1 MEFSVQ
7 DGRQHMAKFMLSYK
21 FALAEMTT
29 KIDILREEFRLIH
42 DYNPIEHVNSRLKSP
57 ESILQKVEKK
67 GLEMTLEAIEANI
80 HDIAGVRIVCSFEED
95 LYRVAN
101 MLCAQRDVKVV
112 AQKDYIAN
120 PKDNGY
126 RSLHVI
132 VKIPVFLSDGMREV
146 FVELQLR
153 TIAMDFWA
161 SLEHKIYYK
170 YEKDVPARIR
180 TELQEAAEQAAA
192 LDRKMAR
199 LNEEINILKEL
210 DGTNDTS
217 LGKYIRDFVQANMK

>member
-1 MEFSVQ
+1 MEFSLQ
-7 DGRQHMAKFMLSYK
+7 GGRQEMAKFMLSYK
-21 FALAEMTT
+21 FALAEITT
-29 KIDILREEFRLIH
+29 RIDILREEFQFMH

-57 ESILQKVEKK
+57 KSILQKVEKK
-67 GLEMTLEAIEANI
+67 GIDMTLTAIEANI
-80 HDIAGVRIVCSFEED
+80 YDIAGVRIVCSFEED
-95 LYRVAN
+95 IYRVAN
-101 MLCAQRDVKVV
+101 LLCAQRDVKVV
-112 AQKDYIAN
+112 EQKDYIEQ

-132 VKIPVFLSDGMREV
+132 VKVPVYLSDGMREV
-146 FVELQLR
+146 FVEIQLR

-170 YEKDVPARIR
+170 YDKEIPARIR
-180 TELQEAAEQAAA
+180 LELKEAAEQAAM

-210 DGTNDTS
+210 DGTNDMS
-217 LGKYIRDFVQANMK
+217 LGKYIRDFVQAKMK